1 MNAPARFTSA
11 DITRTVD
18 AFGERQDARLR
29 AQLLAS
35 NHLAELERIPSL
47 TDNDATLFNAR
58 NLAKRIGWLAANADA
73 GMLGAN
79 GVAPQVASLVWAAK
93 FHGFREVRS

>member
-18 AFGERQDARLR
+18 ALGERQDARLR
-29 AQLLAS
+29 AELLAS
-35 NHLAELERIPSL
+35 NHLTDLARIPSL

-58 NLAKRIGWLAANADA
+58 NLAKRIGWLAANADV
-73 GMLGAN
+73 GMLGTN
-79 GVAPQVASLVWAAK
+79 GVAPQVASLVKAAQ
-93 FHGFREVRS
+93 FHGFREVRA